1 MIKHRRL
8 EIKTGKKTGNKTEDL
23 SADEKEW
30 YDWLH
35 ADCPDTKTDV
45 VPLSSGVDTAEDE
58 EVREALSQ
66 DVDLSIQRSIA
77 GTPSPSGLMDLLA
90 LKTPVKR
97 EGQGESSRAGSTSGT
112 KRPPPPPL
120 RTPTKKQRGE
130 DLMAELVAEQLKYY
144 KRKNEL
150 LDNEIERRKRA
161 NSEDVEER
169 LCSLERAM
177 GWKDPE

>member
-1 MIKHRRL
+1 
-8 EIKTGKKTGNKTEDL
+8 
-23 SADEKEW
+23 
-30 YDWLH
+30 
-35 ADCPDTKTDV
+35 
-45 VPLSSGVDTAEDE
+45 
-58 EVREALSQ
+58 
-66 DVDLSIQRSIA
+66 
-77 GTPSPSGLMDLLA
+77 MDLLA

-120 RTPTKKQRGE
+120 RIPTKKQRGE

-161 NSEDVEER
+161 NSEDVEET